1 MTVHELLPGAPY
13 PQGANWDGAGVNF
26 ALFSENAEKVE
37 LCLFEE
43 LDPSRE
49 TSRIPITEQTDGVW
63 HVYIPGLK
71 SGLRYGY
78 RVHGPYD
85 PAHGFR
91 FNPAKLLIDP
101 YAKSIDGAMKW
112 HDAVFGYQIGHP
124 DTDLS
129 RDDRDSAPFVP
140 KSVVIDPFFDWRND
154 TQLRT
159 PWHDTIIYE
168 LHVKGHTKSH
178 PGIPEPL
185 RGTYSG
191 IAHPASIDYLTAL

>member
-1 MTVHELLPGAPY
+1 MTVHELLPGTPY

-129 RDDRDSAPFVP
+129 RDDRDSARLFRRASSSIHFSTGATTLNCERRGMTPSFTNFTSKGTP
-140 KSVVIDPFFDWRND
+140 S
-154 TQLRT
+154 RT
-159 PWHDTIIYE
+159 LGFPSLCAEPILESLIQHRSTI
-168 LHVKGHTKSH
+168 
-178 PGIPEPL
+178 
-185 RGTYSG
+185 
-191 IAHPASIDYLTAL
+191 